1 MKFRPLAQTKY
12 ALPIGVFALVAAI
25 LMERFLPSNQGLNFL
40 EGFLFGLSMVFNLS
54 YISQLRNQQKE
65 QKNNRVID

>member
-12 ALPIGVFALVAAI
+12 ALPIGITALAAAI